1 MHHHASM
8 PQTSLV
14 DMLVR
19 ASKHILESGGVV
31 RSLQTQPLDALPF
44 RIKAHNAYH
53 YHARCATC

>member
-1 MHHHASM
+1 M